1 MFGLDLL
8 FDFNKNGKMDAFE
21 WAAQL
26 DFLDTVDSNLQT
38 RRSGKHKATYDSDIY
53 DDMDEEGN

>member
-1 MFGLDLL
+1 MEKQEIEKKLILLDV
-8 FDFNKNGKMDAFE
+8 FE
-21 WAAQL
+21 RATRL
-26 DFLDTVDSNLQT
+26 VFLDTVDSNLQT